1 MKAPGWAPP
10 LAAGTIR
17 GKSQANTPRAT
28 LDVFVC
34 DFPLNRAARQS
45 RAPNSALL
53 TAPSQPPWI
62 FMVNALALPHFE
74 QRVCQGDVEL
84 DGGDPEFADD
94 RSVLR
99 DANHVRHLNALNGAI
114 V

>member
-34 DFPLNRAARQS
+34 DFPLIA
-45 RAPNSALL
+45 
-53 TAPSQPPWI
+53 QPGK
-62 FMVNALALPHFE
+62 AGLPTRRF
-74 QRVCQGDVEL
+74 
-84 DGGDPEFADD
+84 
-94 RSVLR
+94 
-99 DANHVRHLNALNGAI
+99 
-114 V
+114 